1 MTMPDLT
8 ARVTWTGTCTVAAL
22 SVGAWGLA
30 GLPAAAGVAGGGAI
44 ALINFRW
51 LARDL
56 GRAVALM
63 ADGQAGLARI
73 GRVGLR
79 QFFTLGALGVLV
91 AQGWVHPVAVGVG
104 LATLPPVLLAQGL
117 LSARADDR
125 GDE

>member
-8 ARVTWTGTCTVAAL
+8 ARVTWAGTCTVAAM
-22 SVGAWGLA
+22 SAGAWGLA

-56 GRAVALM
+56 GRAVALV
-63 ADGQAGLARI
+63 ADGQAGLSRI

-91 AQGWVHPVAVGVG
+91 AQGWAHPVAVGVG

-125 GDE
+125 GGK